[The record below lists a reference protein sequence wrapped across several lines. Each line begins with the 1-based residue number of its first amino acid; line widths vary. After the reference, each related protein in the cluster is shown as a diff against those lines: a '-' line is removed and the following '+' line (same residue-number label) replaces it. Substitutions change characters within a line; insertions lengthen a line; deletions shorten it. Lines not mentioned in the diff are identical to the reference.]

1 MSMNSLNYKHLRY
14 FWMVAKAGSIARASE
29 QLSISPQSISG
40 QLSEFEGKLGVP
52 LFRKAGRGLELT
64 EAGRRVYSYAD
75 EIFALGNELLDVVE
89 DQKMRRPQPF
99 RIGIADCVPKS
110 VAYMVIEPALMA
122 SDPIRI
128 SCREGKLAALLS
140 EMSINRLDL
149 VIADRP
155 MPSTVNVRA
164 YNHVLGESVMDV
176 FAAPGLLATLPEKAF
191 PQLLH
196 KAPFLMPGEDFAIHL
211 KLTQWF
217 ESHKI
222 FPSIVADFDDSALMK
237 IFGQA
242 GAGLF
247 AAPAATADFVCRQ
260 FDVERVGR
268 IDGVSYELFAIT
280 PERKLTH
287 PGVISVVNA
296 SRMIYAMQNRD

>member
-1 MSMNSLNYKHLRY
+1 MTASLNYKHLRY

-29 QLSISPQSISG
+29 QLFLSPQSISG
-40 QLSEFEGKLGVP
+40 QLSEFEGRLGVP
-52 LFRKAGRGLELT
+52 LFRKVGRGLELT
-64 EAGRRVYSYAD
+64 ESGRRVYSYAD

-110 VAYMVIEPALMA
+110 VAYMVIEPALKV
-122 SDPIRI
+122 SDSIRI
-128 SCREGKLAALLS
+128 SCREGKLAMLLS

-155 MPSTVNVRA
+155 MPTTLNVKA
-164 YNHVLGESVMDV
+164 YSHVLGESAMDI
-176 FAAPGLLATLPEKAF
+176 FAAPRLLEQLPEKRF
-191 PQLLH
+191 PEMLN

-217 ESHKI
+217 EAHKM
-222 FPSIVADFDDSALMK
+222 FPNIVADFDDSALMK

-247 AAPAATADFVCRQ
+247 PAPAATANFVCRQ
-260 FDVERVGR
+260 HDVVCVGQVE
-268 IDGVSYELFAIT
+268 GVSYQLYAIT

-296 SRMIYAMQNRD
+296 SRVIYATSA